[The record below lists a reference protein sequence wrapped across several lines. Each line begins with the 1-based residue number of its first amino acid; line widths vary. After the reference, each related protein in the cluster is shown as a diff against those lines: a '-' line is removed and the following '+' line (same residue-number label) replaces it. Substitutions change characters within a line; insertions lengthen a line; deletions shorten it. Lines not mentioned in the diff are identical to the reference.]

1 MFYVRSIVRHCI
13 MKTPAIEGVFPV
25 HELLTARYLMQ
36 MNHEAIHDTTC
47 WVYGNVGGR
56 ESTVA

>member
-47 WVYGNVGGR
+47 
-56 ESTVA
+56 